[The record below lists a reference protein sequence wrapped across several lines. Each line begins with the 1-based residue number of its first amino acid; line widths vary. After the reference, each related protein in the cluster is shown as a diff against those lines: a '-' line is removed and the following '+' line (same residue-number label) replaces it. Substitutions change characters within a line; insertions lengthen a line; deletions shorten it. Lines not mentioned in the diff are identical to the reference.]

1 MTESLIINHEIP
13 LDFVQNLCVSNKS
26 WEILETIKREYER
39 KIDKAGDDNDALRR
53 EIRYFILH
61 FLIFSSFFKFLCIY

>member
-1 MTESLIINHEIP
+1 MTESLIINQEIS
-13 LDFVQNLCVSNKS
+13 LDFMQNLCVSNQS

-53 EIRYFILH
+53 EIR
-61 FLIFSSFFKFLCIY
+61 